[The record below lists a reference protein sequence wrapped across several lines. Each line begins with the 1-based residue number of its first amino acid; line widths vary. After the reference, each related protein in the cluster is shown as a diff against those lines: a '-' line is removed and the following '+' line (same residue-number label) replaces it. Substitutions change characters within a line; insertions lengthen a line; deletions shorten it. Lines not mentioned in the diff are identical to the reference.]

1 MCRLFI
7 LIASLKVSPPETPQA
22 NKIFRRARKNRG
34 RRGFL
39 LEERRRI
46 DRIYGTMS
54 ELPPKKISLKTIAQL
69 AGCSTTTV
77 SNILNKKGLFGDEIR
92 DRVLEIVRKYN
103 YAINASARSLKM
115 GKSETVA
122 LVFYRPNVDIFVSE
136 YYLKMM
142 YGFQKRLAELGFE
155 ILLSEVSP
163 ENAENGARPRFV
175 SRGKAD
181 AIVVLGQVPDSIVK
195 SLRDC
200 GLPMLMLDSHF
211 DGIDSIYTDG
221 RAATAALTAH
231 IAALG
236 HKRVAYLAYDNSDF
250 NTDGRIDGFE
260 KTAAQANL
268 AAKVFR
274 NFKTNDEGC
283 DVLEKVLAAPDRP
296 TAILASNDDLAT
308 SLMRR
313 ARELGLKIPQDIAF
327 CGFDDTVLASRC
339 TPKLTTVHVDCPHI
353 GAIGAETIVERM
365 KNPEKPRAY
374 TVFPVETV
382 VRESTDS
389 AFCQ

>member
-1 MCRLFI
+1 M
-7 LIASLKVSPPETPQA
+7 
-22 NKIFRRARKNRG
+22 FR
-34 RRGFL
+34 
-39 LEERRRI
+39 
-46 DRIYGTMS
+46 TMP

-77 SNILNKKGLFGDEIR
+77 SNILNKKGLFGEEIR

-181 AIVVLGQVPDSIVK
+181 AIVVLGQVPDAIVK
-195 SLRDC
+195 SLCDC

-211 DGIDSIYTDG
+211 EGIDSIYTDG
-221 RAATAALTAH
+221 RTATAALTAH
-231 IAALG
+231 VAELG
-236 HKRVAYLAYDNSDF
+236 HKRIAYLAYDNRDF
-250 NTDGRIDGFE
+250 NTKERIDGFR
-260 KTAAQANL
+260 KAAQQAQL
-268 AAKVFR
+268 DAEVFR

-283 DVLEKVLAAPDRP
+283 KVLGEILRSENPP
-296 TAILASNDDLAT
+296 TAVLASNDDLAT
-308 SLMRR
+308 SLMHK
-313 ARELGLKIPQDIAF
+313 AQEMGLEIPRDVAF

-339 TPKLTTVHVDCPHI
+339 TPKLTTVRVDCPHI
-353 GAIGAETIVERM
+353 GAIGAETIVDRM
-365 KNPEKPRAY
+365 NNPDKPRAY

-382 VRESTDS
+382 IRKSTDIN
-389 AFCQ
+389 AEG

>member
-1 MCRLFI
+1 M
-7 LIASLKVSPPETPQA
+7 
-22 NKIFRRARKNRG
+22 
-34 RRGFL
+34 
-39 LEERRRI
+39 
-46 DRIYGTMS
+46 
-54 ELPPKKISLKTIAQL
+54 PPKKISLKTIAQL

-296 TAILASNDDLAT
+296 TAILAGNDDLAT

-313 ARELGLKIPQDIAF
+313 ARELGAENSAGYRILRLRRHRSCFALHAQAYDRTRRLPAHRRNRR
-327 CGFDDTVLASRC
+327 GN
-339 TPKLTTVHVDCPHI
+339 DC
-353 GAIGAETIVERM
+353 R
-365 KNPEKPRAY
+365 KDEKPRKAPRLHRLPRRNGSPRIDRFGILPIGSDIY
-374 TVFPVETV
+374 FVDVSDDAT
-382 VRESTDS
+382 
-389 AFCQ
+389 